1 MRAASGPDGAP
12 ERPVERGL
20 DRRSPRPPV
29 PALPAFVLLLF
40 LAPALLLPGS
50 LEAQYSIR
58 APSGRALTFD
68 TASVRDMLERSRR
81 LRSILEEDPAVVYYV
96 GSGPP
101 VEADA
106 PAGAYPW
113 NAVTVR
119 SDTAVRVATPGNYR
133 EASRAYDNYAVVR
146 MEGIRSGRPTGSC
159 EAAVEREVERLSAF
173 VDGWVV
179 SRTLYG
185 GPAFGPLDLF
195 AFAREAGH
203 LPALAVALEDTA
215 VSEPCRRRWR
225 ERHGEAMEAYRS
237 WRRRSF
243 DPPDD
248 GAGGGDAGERSLQ
261 AMR

>member
-1 MRAASGPDGAP
+1 MTAASGPDGAP
-12 ERPVERGL
+12 ERPVERRL
-20 DRRSPRPPV
+20 DRRSARPV
-29 PALPAFVLLLF
+29 PALAAFLLSLF
-40 LAPALLLPGS
+40 LAAGLLPGS

-58 APSGRALTFD
+58 APSGQALAFD
-68 TASVRDMLERSRR
+68 TVSVRDMLERSRR

-106 PAGAYPW
+106 PAAAYPW
-113 NAVTVR
+113 NVVTVR
-119 SDTAVRVATPGNYR
+119 NDTAVRVATPGNYR
-133 EASRAYDNYAVVR
+133 EANRAYDNYAVVR
-146 MEGIRSGRPTGSC
+146 MEWIRSGQPTGSC
-159 EAAVEREVERLSAF
+159 DAAVERKAEQLSAF
-173 VDGWVV
+173 VDGWIV

-203 LPALAVALEDTA
+203 LPALVVALEDTA
-215 VSEPCRRRWR
+215 VSEPCRSRWR
-225 ERHGEAMEAYRS
+225 ERHGEAMEAFRT

-248 GAGGGDAGERSLQ
+248 GEAGAGAGERSLQ